1 MLLPVESKQI
11 AFCSYNEEKA
21 ELQLYYHTGEVVAYH
36 SVGKADYQSV
46 VESTNRLDALMKLT
60 QKGHVPFGTE
70 AYLDHVGEMT

>member
-11 AFCSYNEEKA
+11 ACCSYDEDKA
-21 ELQLYYHTGEVVAYH
+21 ELQLYFHTGEVVAYH
-36 SVGKADYQSV
+36 SVAKSDYLSV

-70 AYLDHVGEMT
+70 AYLPSVGEMT